1 MDGGGRCAMTAGV
14 LWMRTSPAESS
25 VGHVRHIGMACT
37 CDDVLS

>member
-25 VGHVRHIGMACT
+25 VGHVRHIVYSGGGWH
-37 CDDVLS
+37 V